1 MRRFFLTFGYV
12 GLLPKAP
19 GTWGSIA
26 GAVVGYLILTFLTVQ
41 TLFMA
46 TILLTIIAIK
56 EIDKDEKASGEHDKS
71 EIVIDEVAVIW
82 LAFSLGNETMF
93 MMIFSLIYFRVF
105 DIWKPSIIGRID
117 RDVKG
122 GLGVMGD
129 DLLAGVVA
137 VICSGVTYEIYR
149 YLI

>member
-41 TLFMA
+41 TLFTA

-56 EIDKDEKASGEHDKS
+56 EIDKDEKESGEHDKS
-71 EIVIDEVAVIW
+71 EIVIDEVAGMW
-82 LAFSLGNETMF
+82 LALSLGNETLVMALL
-93 MMIFSLIYFRVF
+93 SLIYFRVF

>member
-56 EIDKDEKASGEHDKS
+56 EIDKDEKESGEHDKS
-71 EIVIDEVAVIW
+71 EIVIDEVAGMW
-82 LAFSLGNETMF
+82 LALSLGNETLVMALL
-93 MMIFSLIYFRVF
+93 SLIYFRVF

>member
-71 EIVIDEVAVIW
+71 EIVIDEVAGIW

-105 DIWKPSIIGRID
+105 DIWKPSIIGKID
-117 RDVKG
+117 REVKG

-137 VICSGVTYEIYR
+137 VICSGVTYELYR
-149 YLI
+149 YIT

>member
-56 EIDKDEKASGEHDKS
+56 EIDKDEKESGEHDKS
-71 EIVIDEVAVIW
+71 EIVIDEVAGIW